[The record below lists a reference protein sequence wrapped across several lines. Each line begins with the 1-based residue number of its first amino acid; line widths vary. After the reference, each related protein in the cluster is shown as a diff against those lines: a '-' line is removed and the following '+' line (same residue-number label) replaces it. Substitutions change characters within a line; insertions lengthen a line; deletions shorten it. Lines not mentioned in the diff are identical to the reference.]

1 MSLKSQSIFEIWSK
15 RKNQWCLSL
24 TPLPDHLL
32 LSGYGW
38 MTPSLAYRNVSIYP
52 QIDDDEDGSG
62 SACEMRSLVMGRT
75 ISVFDVDK
83 VTG

>member
-1 MSLKSQSIFEIWSK
+1 
-15 RKNQWCLSL
+15 
-24 TPLPDHLL
+24 
-32 LSGYGW
+32 
-38 MTPSLAYRNVSIYP
+38 MTPSLAYGNVSIYP